1 MKRRVLL
8 RWASFGLSALWLSLA
23 RATTILAVRL
33 WPAPDY
39 SRITIESDV
48 ELKVRQTLL
57 TDPPRLSLDIDGVA
71 LDATLRDLVPK
82 LGRDDPNIAS
92 IRIGQQ
98 APGVVRLLLEF
109 KQGVTPQV
117 FTLPPVAAYRHR
129 LLLDLY
135 PTRVEDPLL
144 ALINERLQANP
155 TPLPAPDPLGELI
168 ARQQNKTAPVPAPDN
183 STQQT
188 ADRLII
194 VALDPGHGGEDP
206 GAIGPAGTREKDV
219 VLQLALRLRER
230 INAAQ
235 INGNPL
241 RAFLTRDADFFVP
254 LQARVAKAQRVQA
267 DLFISL
273 HADAFFTPRP
283 QGASVFALSQG
294 GASSSAARWM
304 AEKENKADRIGGL
317 NVGAREPQVLHAL
330 HDMSISAQ
338 IKDSLRAGKAMLGEI
353 GRVGKLHKAQVE
365 QAAFAVLKAPE
376 IPSVLVEA
384 AFISNPEEEA
394 RLNTEAYQEQLADA
408 LLRSILLYFAKSPPL
423 ARKRTL

>member
-144 ALINERLQANP
+144 ALINERLKTNP
-155 TPLPAPDPLGELI
+155 TQLPAPDPLGELI
-168 ARQQNKTAPVPAPDN
+168 ARQQNKSAPAPAPDN

-273 HADAFFTPRP
+273 HSLCFGHPRL
-283 QGASVFALSQG
+283 Q
-294 GASSSAARWM
+294 WH
-304 AEKENKADRIGGL
+304 E
-317 NVGAREPQVLHAL
+317 
-330 HDMSISAQ
+330 
-338 IKDSLRAGKAMLGEI
+338 EI
-353 GRVGKLHKAQVE
+353 GIAG
-365 QAAFAVLKAPE
+365 
-376 IPSVLVEA
+376 
-384 AFISNPEEEA
+384 
-394 RLNTEAYQEQLADA
+394 
-408 LLRSILLYFAKSPPL
+408 
-423 ARKRTL
+423 